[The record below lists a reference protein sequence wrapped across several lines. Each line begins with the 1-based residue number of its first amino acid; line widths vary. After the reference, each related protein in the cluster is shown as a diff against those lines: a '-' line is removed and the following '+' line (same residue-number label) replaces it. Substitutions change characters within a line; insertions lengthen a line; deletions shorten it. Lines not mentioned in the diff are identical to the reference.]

1 MNRSIYKVDFQIEI
15 FEKLF
20 TRVSDVNNIN
30 MYYGSNERLINQV
43 KPLFHTIHV
52 AEDFESI
59 KNVMD
64 TNKNHVITII
74 VDTVADNGKAVQN
87 LHSLGLEY
95 NVDFFDVRC
104 LLSYVQGGYVL

>member
-1 MNRSIYKVDFQIEI
+1 MDFQIEI

-30 MYYGSNERLINQV
+30 IYYGSNERLINQV

-52 AEDFESI
+52 TENIESI
-59 KNVMD
+59 QNMMD
-64 TNKNHVITII
+64 TNKNHVFTII
-74 VDTVADNGKAVQN
+74 VDTVIDGGKAFQN
-87 LHSLGLEY
+87 LESMGLEY